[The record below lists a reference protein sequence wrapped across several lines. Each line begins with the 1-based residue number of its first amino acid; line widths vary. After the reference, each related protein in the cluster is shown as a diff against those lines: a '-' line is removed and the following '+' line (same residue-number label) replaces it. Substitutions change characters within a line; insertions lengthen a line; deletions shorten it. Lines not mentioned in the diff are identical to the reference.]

1 MRSTFALS
9 IHIFY
14 PQLHPYWKNTDNPS
28 STDNVDNQETE
39 KMTKPTPAA
48 ILGLGWSWQA
58 CTTPTSL
65 EREVTLYLEDGEE
78 GSGMLSFWQVC
89 CSQFRCLGFSILK
102 YFGNRKI
109 DFVILP
115 YFVGQWILFPSLA
128 WLYHVKGFFPQQ
140 KKLCP
145 LITIVSNSILWRHF
159 NSWSSRPSTIVAH
172 WISPPESLGMRKKL
186 D

>member
-1 MRSTFALS
+1 MRSTFVLS

-14 PQLHPYWKNTDNPS
+14 PQLRPYWKNTDNPS
-28 STDNVDNQETE
+28 STDNVDNQKTA
-39 KMTKPTPAA
+39 KTTKPTPAT
-48 ILGLGWSWQA
+48 ILGLGQSRRA

-65 EREVTLYLEDGEE
+65 ERKVTLYLEDGEE

-109 DFVILP
+109 DFVTLP
-115 YFVGQWILFPSLA
+115 YFIRRWILFPSLA
-128 WLYHVKGFFPQQ
+128 QPCHVKGFFPQQ

-145 LITIVSNSILWRHF
+145 LVAIVSNLNSWKHF
-159 NSWSSRPSTIVAH
+159 NS
-172 WISPPESLGMRKKL
+172 
-186 D
+186 